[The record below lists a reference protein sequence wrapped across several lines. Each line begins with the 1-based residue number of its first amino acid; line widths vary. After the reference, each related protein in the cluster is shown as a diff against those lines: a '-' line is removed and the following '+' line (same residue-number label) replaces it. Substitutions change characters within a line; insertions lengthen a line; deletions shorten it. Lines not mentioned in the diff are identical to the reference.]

1 MTANAASQNDIQVA
15 DSQNLSEKPQL
26 LNPSVTIDSASSDVE
41 DPVAAAQRLRRITRK
56 VDWHV
61 LPWLFALWLLAF
73 IDRSNIGNANISGL
87 ATDLKLTGTQYN
99 TALAVFYIPYVLV
112 DIPSNWLLRYVGG
125 GRYIPL
131 IALSWGAVAVG
142 LGGVRDFGTLVV
154 CRMLLGL
161 CEGGMFGGCILYLS
175 SWYPRHGLLMRM
187 GIFYCA
193 APLSGAF
200 GGLLATG
207 LSQIQTPNYEGWRFI
222 FFVEGGM
229 TILVA
234 AVAFFFLPDEPR
246 TAKFLTTE
254 ERESLVSSLG
264 RDLYGSE
271 AVTGGKDEMTKEEH
285 FKWAEVRPAL
295 INVNTLLMSL
305 NFFLILIPIYSFSLF
320 LPSIIKGLVSKDTPI
335 TTTQLLT
342 VPPNALA
349 FLTVLLVSY
358 LSDRYARRGIF
369 LLIAFT
375 CAGIGYILLLALPPT
390 GGAVGPRY
398 FATFLIAAGA
408 IPCSPLVL
416 AWLSNN
422 LAPATTRA
430 TGLGFQVAV
439 GNCGAFV
446 ATFAYFMQDAPRFL
460 TGHGICLGAIV
471 LAMIVTAGNMWWIK
485 RENMAREEGRR
496 ALPGVVAVVGADAD
510 AVEEEKRIRELGH
523 QHPRFR
529 FTM

>member
-1 MTANAASQNDIQVA
+1 MSPVSFTVDLITNA
-15 DSQNLSEKPQL
+15 
-26 LNPSVTIDSASSDVE
+26 
-41 DPVAAAQRLRRITRK
+41 
-56 VDWHV
+56 
-61 LPWLFALWLLAF
+61 LPT
-73 IDRSNIGNANISGL
+73 IGNANVSGL

-222 FFVEGGM
+222 FFVEVRFVPVLWFIGISILTLRIQGGM

-285 FKWAEVRPAL
+285 FKWAEVSSDFPTRQTQFCKFGSG
-295 INVNTLLMSL
+295 ITSL
-305 NFFLILIPIYSFSLF
+305 PRASLF
-320 LPSIIKGLVSKDTPI
+320 HVW
-335 TTTQLLT
+335 
-342 VPPNALA
+342 
-349 FLTVLLVSY
+349 
-358 LSDRYARRGIF
+358 R
-369 LLIAFT
+369 
-375 CAGIGYILLLALPPT
+375 
-390 GGAVGPRY
+390 
-398 FATFLIAAGA
+398 
-408 IPCSPLVL
+408 
-416 AWLSNN
+416 
-422 LAPATTRA
+422 
-430 TGLGFQVAV
+430 
-439 GNCGAFV
+439 
-446 ATFAYFMQDAPRFL
+446 
-460 TGHGICLGAIV
+460 
-471 LAMIVTAGNMWWIK
+471 K
-485 RENMAREEGRR
+485 RHN
-496 ALPGVVAVVGADAD
+496 
-510 AVEEEKRIRELGH
+510 H
-523 QHPRFR
+523 
-529 FTM
+529 